1 MPCPA
6 EKEVRKQALRP
17 KTKPRFPPET
27 TPLLLDYEECHR
39 PHSKSGN
46 NVVFM
51 DKHVA
56 PLDVASDY
64 LMTEQA
70 VIVRR
75 KRLATNV

>member
-1 MPCPA
+1 
-6 EKEVRKQALRP
+6 
-17 KTKPRFPPET
+17 
-27 TPLLLDYEECHR
+27 
-39 PHSKSGN
+39 
-46 NVVFM
+46 M